1 VSLKKIKKT
10 KSSDLPSHL
19 VFLIIIML
27 LWPLE
32 FLLYLSFIFYFL
44 SGHELYA
51 FISLINLNLAGFYCS
66 KTAFLSNFPSYLF
79 FFSFAEELSNNLYV
93 V

>member
-19 VFLIIIML
+19 VFLIIKML

-32 FLLYLSFIFYFL
+32 FLLYLSFIFNFL
-44 SGHELYA
+44 SGHELYS
-51 FISLINLNLAGFYCS
+51 FISLIHLNLAGFYCS
-66 KTAFLSNFPSYLF
+66 KTSNFPSYLF
-79 FFSFAEELSNNLYV
+79 FFSFAEELSNNLDV